1 MSDFNSWMSNTAH
14 AAICICSDPD
24 SPYYGVD
31 GAKRLAR
38 ECGPA
43 LLDFP
48 DGIKNIGS
56 TYSGICVIAFRLKP
70 PIGAKEWFASVR
82 EGYEKALAY
91 KNKEGNIL

>member
-1 MSDFNSWMSNTAH
+1 MSDFNSWMSSIAH
-14 AAICICSDPD
+14 AAMRICADPD
-24 SPYYGVD
+24 SQYYGVD

-56 TYSGICVIAFRLKP
+56 TYSGICVIAYRLNP
-70 PIGAKEWFASVR
+70 PIDAKDWLASVR
-82 EGYEKALAY
+82 EGYEKAVAY
-91 KNKEGNIL
+91 KNKKGNIL